1 MNILTI
7 IRTLIKNRKIAAKAI
22 LTLSVA
28 FLLIWGITLNKKN
41 KMLTES
47 LEMAQNNIEA
57 YQGSLQ
63 GSWQANNVLKL
74 DMTKLSQQN
83 DSLIKEIDKVRKEKK
98 IKSSNLN
105 SAATQT
111 QVIYVNNSK
120 GVRGDI
126 VTILKDTT
134 YTDTMQYN
142 DLTKVSYS
150 IGKDSVKIGLD
161 IKNTQYLFTYKTREY
176 KNKKNFFKRL
186 ITFDWKKV
194 TKYRYE
200 IVNTNDL
207 LKTSDVRIIE
217 K

>member
-22 LTLSVA
+22 LALSVA

-126 VTILKDTT
+126 ITILKDTT